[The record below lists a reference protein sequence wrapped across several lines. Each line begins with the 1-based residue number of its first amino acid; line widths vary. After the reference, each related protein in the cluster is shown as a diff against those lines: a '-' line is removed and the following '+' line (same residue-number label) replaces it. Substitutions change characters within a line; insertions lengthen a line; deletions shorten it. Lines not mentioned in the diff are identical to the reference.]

1 MHRSLSEACQKPP
14 PKPLQAN
21 EIHWRF
27 SFAEL
32 GRASPDFLVL
42 NDGAMKATVLPS
54 SEKKPMHSAYISY
67 LISLTS
73 CIPHSPP
80 PAWGFRRGNEGHLN
94 VG

>member
-1 MHRSLSEACQKPP
+1 MRSTGAFLLLSSGV
-14 PKPLQAN
+14 PLP
-21 EIHWRF
+21 I
-27 SFAEL
+27 
-32 GRASPDFLVL
+32 FLVL

-54 SEKKPMHSAYISY
+54 SEKKPIHSAYISY